1 MIILFKK
8 DKITSF
14 TDFLPDNKLT
24 KKYKYYNIVL
34 SRTDEIFI
42 LCIYFNKDY
51 SGSSATIIVHNK
63 CTLTSPLILTAFK
76 DGVKVSLSKILNP
89 NNGLNSYSQFFAAV
103 NSAVNFDIS
112 FESSISQAVNILE
125 KSQSLNSL
133 DSTKCKKLNFITRQL
148 QLLLKK
154 DFLTADYCLA
164 LELFPRCTY
173 EHLRDYLVLPSKRKL
188 HSISSSTDVDKV
200 VLKTFEKVHND
211 QQKNCF

>member
-1 MIILFKK
+1 MA
-8 DKITSF
+8 
-14 TDFLPDNKLT
+14 LT
-24 KKYKYYNIVL
+24 RI
-34 SRTDEIFI
+34 
-42 LCIYFNKDY
+42 
-51 SGSSATIIVHNK
+51 HN
-63 CTLTSPLILTAFK
+63 
-76 DGVKVSLSKILNP
+76 
-89 NNGLNSYSQFFAAV
+89 FFAAV

-211 QQKNCF
+211 QQKNCFLIIDEVKIRPTVAFSRGVLSGTAKNKKAKATGMCHDEVSS